1 MALCLRRC
9 SRPGSV
15 SLLPR
20 EFASEKTFTSRRANS
35 QPARYRYLRLRVS
48 CVPASLE
55 RVTFTLVAS
64 VRVAIRIA
72 TATRQHKYSRVIVDV
87 YCNNYYFAKLPRN
100 NSSTLSLCWSAVPER
115 DLRTWSSDW
124 RMDLVTVLLLDTL
137 QMLFSTDIIFNIL
150 RSLYFFIYIKKFCV
164 NFYF

>member
-1 MALCLRRC
+1 MTRCLRRC

-72 TATRQHKYSRVIVDV
+72 TTTRQHKYSRVIVDV
-87 YCNNYYFAKLPRN
+87 YIVIIIILRN
-100 NSSTLSLCWSAVPER
+100 F
-115 DLRTWSSDW
+115 
-124 RMDLVTVLLLDTL
+124 LVTTRQRCLSVQVPFLNVISGHGQVIDAW
-137 QMLFSTDIIFNIL
+137 I
-150 RSLYFFIYIKKFCV
+150 
-164 NFYF
+164 